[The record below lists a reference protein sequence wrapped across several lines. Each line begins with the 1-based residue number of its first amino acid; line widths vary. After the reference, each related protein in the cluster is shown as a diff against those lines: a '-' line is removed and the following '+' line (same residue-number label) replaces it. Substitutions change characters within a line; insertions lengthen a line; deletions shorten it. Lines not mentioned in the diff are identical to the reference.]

1 METVIIISA
10 FVAVVAGSP
19 WLVEKFND
27 FENWQEQREQVALME
42 EMDQM
47 IKDRGNTII
56 VPPNPNRQR
65 LVITLD
71 PIIIKPTKGVES
83 ID

>member
-1 METVIIISA
+1 METVLLVSVFVV
-10 FVAVVAGSP
+10 FVAQSP
-19 WLVEKFND
+19 WIVKQFD
-27 FENWQEQREQVALME
+27 TFATWQEQREQVALME

-65 LVITLD
+65 LVITVD
-71 PIIIKPTKGVES
+71 SIIVKPTEGVAS